1 MTAWVL
7 DPQNAHSLD
16 NANVL
21 TMQIPVTLVAELVG
35 MEDLPLDEHIA
46 PTINPV
52 MLWSFEDCIK
62 SDIKNCEV
70 IANIPDK
77 L

>member
-1 MTAWVL
+1 
-7 DPQNAHSLD
+7 
-16 NANVL
+16 
-21 TMQIPVTLVAELVG
+21 MQIPVTLVAELVG

-62 SDIKNCEV
+62 SDIKNCRV
-70 IANIPDK
+70 IADISDK